1 MSLDWGRLKDLLQS
15 MEAKLEDK
23 ATKESMN
30 AMVSQIMSRANEVA
44 QVREELLQKVLEADQ
59 RVGEATAETAAAMS
73 RLGTFEERL
82 RLLAASEERINEV
95 EESICGHHLGAEDLG
110 RSEEEASADAVAE
123 AAAVASGTHAY
134 RPDDRTMT
142 KHEKI
147 KKMNGVQLM
156 VQARLQPLD
165 KRQLLLQEQLDALQE
180 QLANT
185 ALEMSHLSSARP
197 RSPGGV
203 SDGGAS
209 AAQAKMLE
217 GRLEEM
223 ERRMV
228 GMEEQATVGAEKN
241 KALEDQVRVL
251 SMELAVRP
259 QPLRPIALLRRLGFA
274 SSDLLVLGWYG
285 AGAEGAAGAGGA
297 VLRPVGARRRH
308 RHGPV
313 AAAAGGAHGQG
324 ER

>member
-1 MSLDWGRLKDLLQS
+1 MIFSCL
-15 MEAKLEDK
+15 
-23 ATKESMN
+23 
-30 AMVSQIMSRANEVA
+30 V
-44 QVREELLQKVLEADQ
+44 
-59 RVGEATAETAAAMS
+59 
-73 RLGTFEERL
+73 
-82 RLLAASEERINEV
+82 
-95 EESICGHHLGAEDLG
+95 
-110 RSEEEASADAVAE
+110 
-123 AAAVASGTHAY
+123 
-134 RPDDRTMT
+134 
-142 KHEKI
+142 
-147 KKMNGVQLM
+147 M

-165 KRQLLLQEQLDALQE
+165 KRQLLLQE

-259 QPLRPIALLRRLGFA
+259 QPLPPIALSPVRVSLRA
-274 SSDLLVLGWYG
+274 TYD
-285 AGAEGAAGAGGA
+285 
-297 VLRPVGARRRH
+297 VGSVWRRR
-308 RHGPV
+308 
-313 AAAAGGAHGQG
+313 
-324 ER
+324 